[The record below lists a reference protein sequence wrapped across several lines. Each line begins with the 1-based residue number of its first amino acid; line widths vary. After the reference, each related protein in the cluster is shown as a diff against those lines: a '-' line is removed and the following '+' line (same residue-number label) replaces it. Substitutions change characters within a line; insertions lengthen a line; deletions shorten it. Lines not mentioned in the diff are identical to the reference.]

1 MKTIK
6 LLLGIVLLALGST
19 AKAQFANSTT
29 AVGTGQKSLSAIV
42 TNDCSNYNR
51 FNFSYSTLKLSEFGL
66 EDTYPGFRFGWTGGY
81 SVVETAPFF
90 VETGIDF
97 SFNTKVHEETKSY
110 KSKSSTAS
118 LIVPLQLAYKLSFQN
133 GAYISPYTGFHF
145 KVNVLGKD
153 TDTYNGETESDNW
166 FDNDETEENDWDDYW
181 YDEEETSEVYR
192 RFQMGWRIGGNI
204 GYKAFNFN
212 VGYMLD
218 FIPLCKEGG
227 EKIKTSSVHV
237 GIGVN
242 F

>member
-6 LLLGIVLLALGST
+6 LLLCIVLLALGST

-29 AVGTGQKSLSAIV
+29 AVGTRQKSLATMV

-81 SVVETAPFF
+81 SVVETVPFF
-90 VETGIDF
+90 LETGVDF
-97 SFNTKVHEETKSY
+97 SFNTKVLEEDKYSKEKST
-110 KSKSSTAS
+110 TAS

-153 TDTYNGETESDNW
+153 TETSYH
-166 FDNDETEENDWDDYW
+166 NDETESYNWFDEDYG
-181 YDEEETSEVYR
+181 SYR

-237 GIGVN
+237 GIGIN

>member
-29 AVGTGQKSLSAIV
+29 AAGTRQKSLATMV

-81 SVVETAPFF
+81 SVVETVPFF
-90 VETGIDF
+90 LETGVDF
-97 SFNTKVHEETKSY
+97 SFNTKVLEEDKYSKEKST
-110 KSKSSTAS
+110 TAS

-153 TDTYNGETESDNW
+153 TETSYHYDETESYNW
-166 FDNDETEENDWDDYW
+166 FDEDYG
-181 YDEEETSEVYR
+181 SYR

>member
-6 LLLGIVLLALGST
+6 LSLGIVLLALGST

-29 AVGTGQKSLSAIV
+29 AVGTRQKSLATMV

-81 SVVETAPFF
+81 SVVETVPFF
-90 VETGIDF
+90 LETGVDF
-97 SFNTKVHEETKSY
+97 SFNTKVLEEDKYSKEKST
-110 KSKSSTAS
+110 TAS

-153 TDTYNGETESDNW
+153 TETSYHYDETESYNW
-166 FDNDETEENDWDDYW
+166 FDEDYG
-181 YDEEETSEVYR
+181 SYR

-237 GIGVN
+237 GIGIN

>member
-29 AVGTGQKSLSAIV
+29 AVGTRQKSLATMV

-81 SVVETAPFF
+81 SVVETVPFF
-90 VETGIDF
+90 LETGVDF
-97 SFNTKVHEETKSY
+97 SFNTKVLEEDKYSKEKST
-110 KSKSSTAS
+110 TAS

-133 GAYISPYTGFHF
+133 GTYISPYTGFHF

-153 TDTYNGETESDNW
+153 TETSYHYDETESYNW
-166 FDNDETEENDWDDYW
+166 FDEDYG
-181 YDEEETSEVYR
+181 SYR

>member
-29 AVGTGQKSLSAIV
+29 AVGTRQKSLATMV

-66 EDTYPGFRFGWTGGY
+66 EDSYPGFRFGWIGGY
-81 SVVETAPFF
+81 SVVETVPFF
-90 VETGIDF
+90 LETGVDF
-97 SFNTKVHEETKSY
+97 SFNTKVLEEDKYSKEKST
-110 KSKSSTAS
+110 TAS

-153 TDTYNGETESDNW
+153 TETSYHYDETESYNW
-166 FDNDETEENDWDDYW
+166 FDEDYG
-181 YDEEETSEVYR
+181 SYR

>member
-29 AVGTGQKSLSAIV
+29 AVGTRQKSLATMV

-97 SFNTKVHEETKSY
+97 SFNTKVLEEDKYSKEKST
-110 KSKSSTAS
+110 TAS

-153 TDTYNGETESDNW
+153 TETSYHYDETESYNW
-166 FDNDETEENDWDDYW
+166 FDEDYG
-181 YDEEETSEVYR
+181 SYR

-237 GIGVN
+237 GIGIN

>member
-29 AVGTGQKSLSAIV
+29 AVGTRQKSLATMV
-42 TNDCSNYNR
+42 TNACSNYNR

-81 SVVETAPFF
+81 SVVETVPFF
-90 VETGIDF
+90 LETGVDF
-97 SFNTKVHEETKSY
+97 SFNTKVLEEDKYSKEKST
-110 KSKSSTAS
+110 TAS

-153 TDTYNGETESDNW
+153 TETSYHYDETESYNW
-166 FDNDETEENDWDDYW
+166 FDEDYG
-181 YDEEETSEVYR
+181 SYR

>member
-29 AVGTGQKSLSAIV
+29 AVGTRQKSLATMV

-81 SVVETAPFF
+81 SVVETVPFF
-90 VETGIDF
+90 LETGVDF
-97 SFNTKVHEETKSY
+97 SFNTKVLEEDKYSKEKST
-110 KSKSSTAS
+110 TAS

-153 TDTYNGETESDNW
+153 TETSYHYDETESYNW
-166 FDNDETEENDWDDYW
+166 FDEDYG
-181 YDEEETSEVYR
+181 SYR

-204 GYKAFNFN
+204 GYKAFNVN

>member
-29 AVGTGQKSLSAIV
+29 AVGTRQKSLATMV

-66 EDTYPGFRFGWTGGY
+66 EDSYPGFRFGWTGGY

-97 SFNTKVHEETKSY
+97 SFNTKVLEEDKYSKEKST
-110 KSKSSTAS
+110 TAS

-153 TDTYNGETESDNW
+153 TETSYHYDETESYNW
-166 FDNDETEENDWDDYW
+166 FDEDYG
-181 YDEEETSEVYR
+181 SYR

>member
-29 AVGTGQKSLSAIV
+29 AVGTRQKSLATMV

-51 FNFSYSTLKLSEFGL
+51 FNFSNSTLKLSEFGL

-81 SVVETAPFF
+81 SVVETVPFF
-90 VETGIDF
+90 LETGVDF
-97 SFNTKVHEETKSY
+97 SFNTKVLEEDKYSKEKST
-110 KSKSSTAS
+110 TAS

-153 TDTYNGETESDNW
+153 TETSYHYDETESYNW
-166 FDNDETEENDWDDYW
+166 FDEDYG
-181 YDEEETSEVYR
+181 SYR
-192 RFQMGWRIGGNI
+192 RFQMGWRNRQRQ
-204 GYKAFNFN
+204 
-212 VGYMLD
+212 
-218 FIPLCKEGG
+218 
-227 EKIKTSSVHV
+227 
-237 GIGVN
+237 
-242 F
+242 

>member
-29 AVGTGQKSLSAIV
+29 AVGTRQKSLATMV

-97 SFNTKVHEETKSY
+97 SFNTKVLEEDKYSKEKST
-110 KSKSSTAS
+110 TAS

-153 TDTYNGETESDNW
+153 TETSYHYDETESYNW
-166 FDNDETEENDWDDYW
+166 FDEDYG
-181 YDEEETSEVYR
+181 SYR

>member
-29 AVGTGQKSLSAIV
+29 AVGTRQKSLATMV

-81 SVVETAPFF
+81 SVVETVPFF
-90 VETGIDF
+90 LETGVDF
-97 SFNTKVHEETKSY
+97 SFNTKVLEEDKYSKEKST
-110 KSKSSTAS
+110 TAS

-153 TDTYNGETESDNW
+153 TETSYHYDETESYNW
-166 FDNDETEENDWDDYW
+166 FDEDYG
-181 YDEEETSEVYR
+181 SYR

>member
-6 LLLGIVLLALGST
+6 LSLGIVLLALGST

-29 AVGTGQKSLSAIV
+29 AVGTRQKSLATMV

-81 SVVETAPFF
+81 SVVETVPFF
-90 VETGIDF
+90 LETGVDF
-97 SFNTKVHEETKSY
+97 SFNTKVLEEDKYSKEKST
-110 KSKSSTAS
+110 TAS

-153 TDTYNGETESDNW
+153 TETSYHYDETESYNW
-166 FDNDETEENDWDDYW
+166 FDEDYG
-181 YDEEETSEVYR
+181 SYR

-204 GYKAFNFN
+204 GYKVFNFN

-237 GIGVN
+237 GIGIN